1 MQMTNLQM
9 ELLKTFSYNLSET
22 QLLEIK
28 QVLAKYFADKAT
40 FEMDKFC
47 EENGWNG
54 ETLETLA
61 NEHLR
66 TKYK

>member
-9 ELLKTFSYNLSET
+9 ELLKTFSYELSEA

-28 QVLAKYFADKAT
+28 KLLSSYFAEKAT
-40 FEMDKFC
+40 GEMDEFC
-47 EENGWNG
+47 KENGWNN
-54 ETLETLA
+54 ETIEALA

-66 TKYK
+66 TEYR